1 MVGSGARWILDLPKG
16 IRAMH
21 AMAVEERLENIDH
34 RLTAIEQI
42 LPTLATKKD
51 LEAFATK
58 KDLAAFATKKDL
70 ETFATKKDLEACATK
85 KDLKDGLDELRRHM
99 QVLYE
104 DLVERIKV
112 LGEGR
117 SKRSRR

>member
-1 MVGSGARWILDLPKG
+1 MND
-16 IRAMH
+16 
-21 AMAVEERLENIDH
+21 MAVEERLENLDH
-34 RLTAIEQI
+34 RLVTIERF

-58 KDLAAFATKKDL
+58 HDLR
-70 ETFATKKDLEACATK
+70 
-85 KDLKDGLDELRRHM
+85 DGLDELRRHM

>member
-1 MVGSGARWILDLPKG
+1 MND
-16 IRAMH
+16 
-21 AMAVEERLENIDH
+21 MAVEERLENLDL
-34 RLTAIEQI
+34 RLTRIEHI

-58 KDLAAFATKKDL
+58 KDLEAFATKKDL
-70 ETFATKKDLEACATK
+70 A
-85 KDLKDGLDELRRHM
+85 DGLAELRRHM

-112 LGEGR
+112 LGE
-117 SKRSRR
+117 KRPKRR